1 MEFVDT
7 DKGRIECEVV
17 VNAGGIYS
25 HEIGRLA
32 GVDVPIVPMAHQY
45 AITQTG
51 SDRAS

>member
-1 MEFVDT
+1 M
-7 DKGRIECEVV
+7 

-45 AITQTG
+45 AITRPAR
-51 SDRAS
+51 DRAT